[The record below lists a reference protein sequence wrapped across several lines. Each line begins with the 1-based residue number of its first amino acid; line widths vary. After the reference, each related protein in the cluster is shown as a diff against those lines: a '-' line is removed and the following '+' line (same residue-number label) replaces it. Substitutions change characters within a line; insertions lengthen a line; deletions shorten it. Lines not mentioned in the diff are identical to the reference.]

1 MVLSIDGPA
10 ARRAFERYLELYVAD
25 GRSGFV
31 EPWALGARAFGDP
44 ADADAGERLYDL
56 LRRRW
61 LVFRGPPGAAPPAAE
76 VVAIFTRLSGS
87 LPALRSL
94 RLTEL
99 ERAHLPMV
107 EAALR
112 EASRVKANKGGPS
125 LVATTKFLH
134 FWNPRLFVIVDAELI
149 DGYALRHR
157 WLRDDVVAVARAE
170 GLTAALDSPFRTRW
184 RGLPYVHLLF
194 WAAHLHRASPSI
206 RHEFARALGR
216 LSGVDGLPRDA
227 ATFEA
232 AAIEWLLLGLI
243 ELPPAGVGVD
253 RTGW

>member
-25 GRSGFV
+25 GVSGFV

-44 ADADAGERLYDL
+44 VDAIAGERLYDL

-61 LVFRGPPGAAPPAAE
+61 LVFRGPPGAAPPAAD

-87 LPALRSL
+87 LPSLRSL

-99 ERAHLPMV
+99 EHAHLPMV
-107 EAALR
+107 ESALR
-112 EASRVKANKGGPS
+112 EASRVKANKDGPS

-170 GLTAALDSPFRTRW
+170 GLAAGLDSPFKTRST
-184 RGLPYVHLLF
+184 RLPYIHLLF
-194 WAAHLHRASPSI
+194 WAAHVHRTSPSI
-206 RHEFARALGR
+206 RREFERALGR

-243 ELPPAGVGVD
+243 ELPPAGVDLNGSE
-253 RTGW
+253 R